1 MKYLFF
7 LFFSVSMFSQ
17 NIVTGKTFS
26 EQGYILKNVLIININ
41 TNEKT
46 TSNNEGFFSIKAV
59 LLQLIKI
66 FIYLA
71 KSLKNNLL

>member
-46 TSNNEGFFSIKAV
+46 TSNNEGFFSIKANINDELRFV
-59 LLQLIKI
+59 
-66 FIYLA
+66 
-71 KSLKNNLL
+71 KSVAFLRL

>member
-46 TSNNEGFFSIKAV
+46 TSNNEGFFSIKVLRAV
-59 LLQLIKI
+59 AGICSM
-66 FIYLA
+66 FGM
-71 KSLKNNLL
+71 